1 MNNQVIRLVFSLTAA
16 SLFALPLCAHKLTR
30 QQKKDIDQ
38 AKTYIKSG
46 KDYDK
51 AEKLITPLFKDS
63 ANRSNL
69 KLNALWFDAVRGQY
83 DVANEKLYLK
93 QKYDTAAFYQL
104 TRHLQEVALTVDS
117 LDALPDQKGR
127 VRPSYRQENAELLHA
142 LRINIYYGGTWHV
155 RKANYQT
162 AFSFFD
168 DYINA
173 ARQPLY
179 EAYKYHQKDSL
190 LPKAAYWATFCA
202 FKMQDAE
209 RTLKHAQLAM
219 DDKERCEFTL
229 QYMCEAYQQL
239 HNDSAYIATLE
250 EGFRRYP
257 DYPYFFPRLADY
269 RTAQKRYDEVL
280 QLAEQGLMVNEENPI
295 FHIAKSV
302 SLLNL
307 ERYNECIASSQ
318 QLIALNDS
326 LPEPYFNIATC
337 YLNNALTIEQ
347 EHEPRKNRQA
357 LQKLY
362 QQARPYMEKYR
373 KMAPSDQKRWAP
385 ALYRI
390 YFNLNMGK
398 EFEEIDRTM
407 RNN

>member
-1 MNNQVIRLVFSLTAA
+1 M
-16 SLFALPLCAHKLTR
+16 
-30 QQKKDIDQ
+30 
-38 AKTYIKSG
+38 
-46 KDYDK
+46 
-51 AEKLITPLFKDS
+51 
-63 ANRSNL
+63 
-69 KLNALWFDAVRGQY
+69 
-83 DVANEKLYLK
+83 
-93 QKYDTAAFYQL
+93 
-104 TRHLQEVALTVDS
+104 
-117 LDALPDQKGR
+117 
-127 VRPSYRQENAELLHA
+127 
-142 LRINIYYGGTWHV
+142 
-155 RKANYQT
+155 
-162 AFSFFD
+162 
-168 DYINA
+168 
-173 ARQPLY
+173 
-179 EAYKYHQKDSL
+179 
-190 LPKAAYWATFCA
+190 
-202 FKMQDAE
+202 
-209 RTLKHAQLAM
+209 
-219 DDKERCEFTL
+219 
-229 QYMCEAYQQL
+229 
-239 HNDSAYIATLE
+239 
-250 EGFRRYP
+250 
-257 DYPYFFPRLADY
+257 
-269 RTAQKRYDEVL
+269 L

-373 KMAPSDQKRWAP
+373 KMARSDQKRWAP